1 MESTRGP
8 ANARQAV
15 AAAAVFAFTF
25 VCRVRGVS
33 DEFWLLGDQ
42 IRDWGIALRPFTQL
56 PLIGPP
62 THAGGYTIGP
72 AYYWLMWLI
81 RVTLG
86 PWFDY
91 LPHGGGFGQ
100 AIVASAADALL
111 LVAVWRRTAS
121 LWLALAA
128 VLAIATA
135 AYDMALSAIVWT
147 CTVAS
152 AFGKVAIALILLRWH
167 DHGLWRVAIVAAVA
181 WMAVHIYMGAIFVT
195 VGVLLSMLAEAAFAR
210 DWRSLA
216 RRGAVIASVVGAL
229 QIPWLLY
236 QVQTEFGVPAMGAV
250 TGSIWRVLS
259 GEASPQPV
267 KSITGLTAAFNFI
280 QVSPW
285 QVMWMPWVVL
295 VASVVVA
302 ARYRRDLSMVIL
314 LLAPLATAIVGYAL
328 FFGTVDH
335 YTYIPIVPP
344 MVLTVPFALA
354 LPWRQART
362 VVGLTLLVG
371 VSAIIPARLQL
382 AATQHK
388 LPEYRVLVDASR
400 RILATRQPM
409 RAVVANFP
417 LPETAE
423 SDFLYR
429 LLGGHIDPN
438 SSWMA
443 IIGRDGQLR
452 YQQVKD

>member
-1 MESTRGP
+1 MDSTRGP

-15 AAAAVFAFTF
+15 VAAAVFAFTF
-25 VCRVRGVS
+25 VCRVRGIS

-56 PLIGPP
+56 PLVGPP
-62 THAGGYTIGP
+62 THVGGYTLGP

-100 AIVASAADALL
+100 AIVESAADALL
-111 LVAVWRRTAS
+111 LVAVWRRTES
-121 LWLALAA
+121 LWLASAA

-135 AYDMALSAIVWT
+135 AFDVALSAIVWT
-147 CTVAS
+147 STVAS

-167 DHGLWRVAIVAAVA
+167 DRGLWRVAIVAAVA
-181 WMAVHIYMGAIFVT
+181 WMAVHIYMGAVFVAI
-195 VGVLLSMLAEAAFAR
+195 GVFLSMLAEAALAR

-216 RRGAVIASVVGAL
+216 RRVAVIASVVGAL

-236 QVQTEFGVPAMGAV
+236 QVKTDFGVPAMGAV
-250 TGSIWRVLS
+250 TGGIGRVLS
-259 GEASPQPV
+259 GEASPQLA

-280 QVSPW
+280 QVAPW
-285 QVMWMPWVVL
+285 QVTWMPWVVA
-295 VASVVVA
+295 VASAVVA
-302 ARYRRDLSMVIL
+302 GRYRRDLPMVIL
-314 LLAPLATAIVGYAL
+314 LLAPLAAAIVGYAL

-335 YTYIPIVPP
+335 YTYIPIIPP

-354 LPWRQART
+354 LPWWQART
-362 VVGLTLLVG
+362 AVGLTLLVG
-371 VSAIIPARLQL
+371 VSAIIPARLEF
-382 AATQHK
+382 AATMHK

-409 RAVVANFP
+409 RAVVADFP
-417 LPETAE
+417 LPETVE

-429 LLGGHIDPN
+429 LLGGQIDPN
-438 SSWMA
+438 SPWLA

-452 YQQVKD
+452 YRQLED